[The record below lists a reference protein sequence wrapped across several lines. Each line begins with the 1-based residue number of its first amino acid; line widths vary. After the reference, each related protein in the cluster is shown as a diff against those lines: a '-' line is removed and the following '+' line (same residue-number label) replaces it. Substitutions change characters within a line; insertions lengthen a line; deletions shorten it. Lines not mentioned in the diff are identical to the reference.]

1 MSETHAQFIL
11 YADLQMSDAGLYG
24 WRFVL
29 EALDGSVA
37 LEESDVEPGLV
48 GERLELLAVIR
59 GLESLEQPSEVF
71 LLTPS
76 RYVIRGIRYGLPA
89 WRDSGWCW
97 ERFGCMVPVKNADLW
112 ERVDRALT
120 YHRIHCRRAS
130 MRMLSEATA
139 PAQSGQVALAAG

>member
-1 MSETHAQFIL
+1 MSDTRAQFIL
-11 YADLQMSDAGLYG
+11 YADLQMSDAGIYG
-24 WRFVL
+24 WRFVV
-29 EALDGSVA
+29 EALDGSIAV
-37 LEESDVEPGLV
+37 EERDVEPGLM

-76 RYVIRGIRYGLPA
+76 RYVVRGIRYGLPA
-89 WRDSGWCW
+89 WRESKWCW

-120 YHRIHCRRAS
+120 YHRVRCRRAS
-130 MRMLSEATA
+130 MRMLSEGEVHSHQAE
-139 PAQSGQVALAAG
+139 VALAAG